1 MKKADLE
8 YVLEVAAA
16 GGEDD
21 PVGLDGAALA
31 GQRHVHEV
39 LVQLQVAEGHHDVR
53 LVVVPFQTEL
63 IRSHPKERKCVRVGF
78 CDLKT
83 VVDSGVPL
91 SEQSCVCVGDYRL
104 RPESMRE
111 SLGSPSP
118 PGGPACLCFDPCP
131 LSHLR
136 GLPREPGITL
146 GSTIVHLLPHFL
158 ILAPQKNALVW
169 NWIDHKIV

>member
-21 PVGLDGAALA
+21 PVGLDGAPLA

-39 LVQLQVAEGHHDVR
+39 FVQLQVAEGHHDVR

-91 SEQSCVCVGDYRL
+91 SEQSCVC
-104 RPESMRE
+104 
-111 SLGSPSP
+111 
-118 PGGPACLCFDPCP
+118 GGL
-131 LSHLR
+131 
-136 GLPREPGITL
+136 
-146 GSTIVHLLPHFL
+146 
-158 ILAPQKNALVW
+158 
-169 NWIDHKIV
+169 